1 MRSEALD
8 IVIEGRGTATWLIL
22 SGPFNKEQIP
32 NIREKFAALLE
43 DNNRHFVADLERV
56 AAIDDAAVQ
65 MFLTVLSE
73 VRGKGG
79 EIRFIFKNQT
89 VASAFAPYQQLCQ
102 IFPDQAALAAA
113 GGIFGRFMRRSSVL
127 SKKTGIRISR
137 PVAIF
142 LCIVLCGWFVSL
154 LFIIHLQNQHL
165 AEQQKELDELTQWKQ
180 HSLIEINT
188 LKERVRPLE
197 QLGILRDTLKE

>member
-22 SGPFNKEQIP
+22 SGRFNKEQIP

-43 DNNRHFVADLERV
+43 DNNRNFVADLESV

-79 EIRFIFKNQT
+79 EIRFIFKNQI
-89 VASAFAPYQQLCQ
+89 VANAFAPYQQLFQ
-102 IFPDQAALAAA
+102 IFPDSSALAAA
-113 GGIFGRFMRRSSVL
+113 GGIFGRFLSRSSVR

-142 LCIVLCGWFVSL
+142 LCIVLCGWFLSL

-165 AEQQKELDELTQWKQ
+165 AGQQKELDELTQWKQ
-180 HSLIEINT
+180 HSVIEINT